1 MFFTG
6 PPLVMHGG
14 FGVVVGRGLV
24 GRRGYSVDG
33 LGDVIGGI
41 VVVVVVGFKTKSRS
55 CLFDIP

>member
-6 PPLVMHGG
+6 PALVMHGG

-33 LGDVIGGI
+33 LGDVGGI
-41 VVVVVVGFKTKSRS
+41 IVVFGFETKSRS